1 MEGSYS
7 DHNARWNVF
16 GSYCLL
22 LPLFKVQC
30 LKLGKKVNSLEAL
43 SVGETLKSVQYVMT
57 T

>member
-16 GSYCLL
+16 SSYCLL
-22 LPLFKVQC
+22 PPLFKVQC

-57 T
+57 S